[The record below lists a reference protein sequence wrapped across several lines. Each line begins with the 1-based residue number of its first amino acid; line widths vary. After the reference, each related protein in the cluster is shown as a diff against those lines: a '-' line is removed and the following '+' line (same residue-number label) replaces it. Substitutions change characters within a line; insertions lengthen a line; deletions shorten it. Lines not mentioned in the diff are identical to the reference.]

1 MKEEEHHFA
10 FIFFTLQSKVI
21 RHFINVIDEPDEVK
35 KVICVMM

>member
-10 FIFFTLQSKVI
+10 ITLLCKVI

-35 KVICVMM
+35 KVICVM